1 MTNLTDEPRDPRVE
15 QLLRSLQAVPERNQQ
30 AAADGRARFLDQAAA
45 QPAKK
50 LAAVPVSAGQ
60 KQRHN
65 GWFDKLFR
73 KELPRMSV
81 LTTLMLIVALVFGG
95 SGAAYAAAQQ
105 TLPDQP
111 LYGLKIAGE
120 DLQIQ
125 LTANEQNRMELALKF
140 SQRRVDEMEKMANA
154 GKEIPAAVQ
163 SRWQQQVQEAV
174 QLATNM
180 PEEGTR
186 TRAMLKVHEQLQTQ
200 ARLMDKTSDVPLMEQ
215 TRAMIQQQLRQ
226 VEQIMSS
233 FGPGGKPEDTPQGNP
248 GNGPGE
254 PGGPQ
259 GGANAT
265 SQGGGNPWTS
275 DTPTP
280 GSSYGPGPGT
290 CENCTPQGS
299 NTPQGGNNPWT
310 TGTPTP
316 GSGYGPGPG
325 TCETCTPQGMTNTPQ
340 SSAHTPQG
348 MTNTPQSSDH
358 TPQGT
363 TNTPQGGNPYAAGTP
378 TPGSSYGPG
387 PGTGTNTPAGPQG
400 KH

>member
-1 MTNLTDEPRDPRVE
+1 
-15 QLLRSLQAVPERNQQ
+15 
-30 AAADGRARFLDQAAA
+30 
-45 QPAKK
+45 
-50 LAAVPVSAGQ
+50 
-60 KQRHN
+60 
-65 GWFDKLFR
+65 
-73 KELPRMSV
+73 MSV

-111 LYGLKIAGE
+111 LYGLKVAGE

-186 TRAMLKVHEQLQTQ
+186 IRAMLQVHEQLQTQ

-233 FGPGGKPEDTPQGNP
+233 FGPGGKPEDTPQG
-248 GNGPGE
+248 G
-254 PGGPQ
+254 
-259 GGANAT
+259 
-265 SQGGGNPWTS
+265 
-275 DTPTP
+275 
-280 GSSYGPGPGT
+280 
-290 CENCTPQGS
+290 
-299 NTPQGGNNPWT
+299 
-310 TGTPTP
+310 
-316 GSGYGPGPG
+316 
-325 TCETCTPQGMTNTPQ
+325 
-340 SSAHTPQG
+340 
-348 MTNTPQSSDH
+348 
-358 TPQGT
+358 
-363 TNTPQGGNPYAAGTP
+363 
-378 TPGSSYGPG
+378 
-387 PGTGTNTPAGPQG
+387 
-400 KH
+400 